1 MAAAGFLWCKET
13 DLSCLRNVRC
23 ENRSVNQT
31 IKLGC
36 EWMMKNP
43 RNDLGLTL
51 TWWSFLTC
59 DDHRSVKFTELGDGG
74 LSHQLDIGF
83 APGNIP
89 TGAAT
94 SQWVRGEWDR
104 ERCVLPL
111 SSPSQWLTLSVTVRM
126 LCPGSPYPRH
136 RVPASPNLSV
146 RSARS
151 GRSGGSW
158 SLGSRTSAG
167 SVRSRVITYKSE
179 TTTSQGIFGKK
190 KRDAFEC
197 QFERSVRTVNQS
209 QTI

>member
-1 MAAAGFLWCKET
+1 
-13 DLSCLRNVRC
+13 
-23 ENRSVNQT
+23 
-31 IKLGC
+31 
-36 EWMMKNP
+36 MMKNP
-43 RNDLGLTL
+43 RNGLGLTL

-59 DDHRSVKFTELGDGG
+59 DDHKSVKFTDFSDGG
-74 LSHQLDIGF
+74 WSQFDIGF
-83 APGNIP
+83 RPGNIW

-94 SQWVRGEWDR
+94 SQWDRGESEKW
-104 ERCVLPL
+104 EKGVSFHSQFL
-111 SSPSQWLTLSVTVRM
+111 SDLLSRQVTVTM
-126 LCPGSPYPRH
+126 LCPGSPYPRN
-136 RVPASPNLSV
+136 RVPASPNLSL

>member
-1 MAAAGFLWCKET
+1 MMQTDGGTCLASVMFGVRTGLW
-13 DLSCLRNVRC
+13 LLV
-23 ENRSVNQT
+23 VNQT
-31 IKLGC
+31 IRLGC

-59 DDHRSVKFTELGDGG
+59 DDHKSVKFTEFSDGG
-74 LSHQLDIGF
+74 WSQFDIGF

-94 SQWVRGEWDR
+94 SHWVRGESEKGVSCQW
-104 ERCVLPL
+104 L
-111 SSPSQWLTLSVTVRM
+111 SSPPQWLTLSVTVRM
-126 LCPGSPYPRH
+126 LCPGSPYPRQ
-136 RVPASPNLSV
+136 RVPASPNLSM

-197 QFERSVRTVNQS
+197 QFERSVRAVNQS